1 MRMRRSLR
9 WMAVVGLMGLGVV
22 GLRAQLVLPKE
33 GETQPAFEVSTVRT
47 SAAGS
52 EMMRMQWGGDSC
64 RIENF
69 QLRTIIRQ
77 AYGALSDDQIVGG
90 PDALMDGHFD
100 INAKADANDAAQM
113 KNLSRDDRT
122 RESRLMLQS
131 LLAERFHLKV
141 HIETKEL
148 PVYALVIAKG
158 GAKLTA
164 SAPPPATPPD
174 EGAPPPKA
182 AVAPDQLPKTAPRGM
197 SMIRMSST
205 KIEASASEGT
215 MEQLASMLTNQ
226 PDAGGRVVIDK
237 TGLTGKYD
245 WSLAWAPSMGM
256 GGPMK
261 GADNG
266 TGSDADAP
274 GLFTALEEQLGLKLE
289 PQKGPVQVVVVDHV
303 EAPSAN

>member
-1 MRMRRSLR
+1 
-9 WMAVVGLMGLGVV
+9 MAVVGLMGLGVV

-113 KNLSRDDRT
+113 KNLSRDDRN

>member
-1 MRMRRSLR
+1 
-9 WMAVVGLMGLGVV
+9 MAVVGLMGLGVV

>member
-1 MRMRRSLR
+1 
-9 WMAVVGLMGLGVV
+9 
-22 GLRAQLVLPKE
+22 
-33 GETQPAFEVSTVRT
+33 
-47 SAAGS
+47 
-52 EMMRMQWGGDSC
+52 MMRMQWGGDSC